1 MTTDPNI
8 IWYIL
13 GGLALTWYGYV
24 MWVLYFNKNPRTKKK
39 SKILA
44 YLRLNHI
51 FAYKSSNEDADLGAV
66 LNRMDEVEDASKL
79 LEAFKEGSSDDS
91 SNSITRKNH
100 EKLKVI
106 RNADTAGENPPH
118 PKT

>member
-1 MTTDPNI
+1 MTFDPNI

-13 GGLALTWYGYV
+13 GGLILVWYGYV
-24 MWVLYFNKNPRTKKK
+24 ILVLVFNKKPKNKKE

-51 FAYKSSNEDADLGAV
+51 FAYKSTDDDSDLGAV
-66 LNRMDEVEDASKL
+66 LNRIDEVEDASKL

-106 RNADTAGENPPH
+106 RNADTSGEDPPH

>member
-1 MTTDPNI
+1 MTTDPDI

-13 GGLALTWYGYV
+13 GGLALVWYGYV
-24 MWVLYFNKNPRTKKK
+24 IWALYINKKTITNKK
-39 SKILA
+39 SKIFA

-51 FAYKSSNEDADLGAV
+51 FACKSSNEDADLGAV
-66 LNRMDEVEDASKL
+66 LNRIDEVEDASKL

-100 EKLKVI
+100 EKLKII
-106 RNADTAGENPPH
+106 RNADTAGENSPH
-118 PKT
+118 PKN